1 MVLPPRGLGRSSLS
15 YSPADILPS
24 FFQTI
29 HPDVTAS
36 LCWERMTL
44 RGLESFVYHDRIF
57 KQRYGYCITV
67 FRGLTLVSICAKTR
81 YRPYQIV
88 CSTGL
93 KLREELDTLKQIQPN
108 DLELLSTKSAT
119 LEQGLRILDE
129 VISSTY
135 SSQDD
140 QLPTMELSSPPP
152 PCSFCGGELFRAIF
166 RCTNSCVRDE
176 ATAGSQDSEILIC
189 DLCFIDGR
197 ACRCGSMEP
206 YRLQPLA
213 ELIELRT
220 SIVNILGLTDDD
232 DLGQP

>member
-1 MVLPPRGLGRSSLS
+1 MVLPSRRSGRLSLY

-29 HPDVTAS
+29 HSDVTAS

-67 FRGLTLVSICAKTR
+67 FRGLSLVSICAKTR
-81 YRPYQIV
+81 YHPHQLV
-88 CSTGL
+88 CSTVL
-93 KLREELDTLKQIQPN
+93 KLREELNILKQIQPN
-108 DLELLSTKSAT
+108 DLELLSTKTAT
-119 LEQGLRILDE
+119 LEQGFRILDE
-129 VISSTY
+129 VVRSTY
-135 SSQDD
+135 CSQDD
-140 QLPTMELSSPPP
+140 QLPTIELSSPPP

-166 RCTNSCVRDE
+166 RCTNSCVRDD
-176 ATAGSQDSEILIC
+176 ATAGPQDSEILIC
-189 DLCFIDGR
+189 DLCFIDGH

-213 ELIELRT
+213 GLVELRT

-232 DLGQP
+232 GLGQP